1 MLKFV
6 FFLFASLVTS
16 NLALAD
22 NHEAAI
28 ADPAEISFVFNTLLF
43 LIGISFFY
51 NDIFKVKKNNRG

>member
-28 ADPAEISFVFNTLLF
+28 ADPM
-43 LIGISFFY
+43 
-51 NDIFKVKKNNRG
+51 K